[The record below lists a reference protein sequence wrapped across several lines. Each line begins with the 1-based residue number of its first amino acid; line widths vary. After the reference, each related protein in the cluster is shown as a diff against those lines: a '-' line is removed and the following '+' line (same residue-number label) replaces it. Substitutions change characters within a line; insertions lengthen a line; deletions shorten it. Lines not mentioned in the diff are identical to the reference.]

1 MYKLDVVYCV
11 NDMCK
16 HADKDALGSQDR
28 VGHVCYL
35 YELTVQAYIRPA
47 VAAPPADASTTTRV
61 LPGDSNEVYM
71 ASQQPGSN
79 SEFAQRLA
87 SRYNPRYSRPNTSS
101 DQRAADVF

>member
-1 MYKLDVVYCV
+1 M
-11 NDMCK
+11 
-16 HADKDALGSQDR
+16 HALGQQDR
-28 VGHVCYL
+28 LGYVCYL

-47 VAAPPADASTTTRV
+47 AAASPADASTTTRV
-61 LPGDSNEVYM
+61 LSGDTNEVYV
-71 ASQQPGSN
+71 ASQHPGSN

>member
-1 MYKLDVVYCV
+1 MEVVYCV
-11 NDMCK
+11 KNMYK
-16 HADKDALGSQDR
+16 LSDKGALGSQDR
-28 VGHVCYL
+28 VGYVCYL

-47 VAAPPADASTTTRV
+47 VAASPADASTTTRV
-61 LPGDSNEVYM
+61 LPGSSNEVYM